1 MQNMERLFI
10 WATLF
15 VVAPTAR
22 QGSRD
27 SMERT
32 EEANAS
38 VSCAGYAHVGLV
50 LKGKRACG
58 TASNREMQM
67 MSDACRL
74 VRLGTVASWSAAKT
88 AASQYCQVARED
100 YDAVRYAS
108 ILSSS
113 GTFYNRD
120 VLRKIRAV

>member
-1 MQNMERLFI
+1 MERLFI

-67 MSDACRL
+67 MSDARRL
-74 VRLGTVASWSAAKT
+74 VRPGAVAQRSAAQT
-88 AASQYCQVARED
+88 AANHIAKLPERTTMH
-100 YDAVRYAS
+100 YDAS
-108 ILSSS
+108 NLSSN
-113 GTFYNRD
+113 GTPHNRD
-120 VLRKIRAV
+120 VLSKARAV

>member
-67 MSDACRL
+67 MSDARRL
-74 VRLGTVASWSAAKT
+74 VRPGAVAQRSTAQT
-88 AASQYCQVARED
+88 AAYQYCQVTREE
-100 YDAVRYAS
+100 YDA
-108 ILSSS
+108 
-113 GTFYNRD
+113 
-120 VLRKIRAV
+120 LRCIELIE